1 MWIRRTQNMKR
12 ERVKGCYLL
21 LAVGAPSGG
30 GAKEYNFFF
39 RNFFSPNYFSQ
50 QRNDF
55 FPDLLGESHIWY
67 WSHHKEM
74 KINMY

>member
-30 GAKEYNFFF
+30 GAKEYIFFF
-39 RNFFSPNYFSQ
+39 AT
-50 QRNDF
+50 F
-55 FPDLLGESHIWY
+55 FPQIIFLN
-67 WSHHKEM
+67 KEM
-74 KINMY
+74 IFFLICWVNHTYGIGHTIKK